1 MCSVT
6 PGALV
11 TKACN
16 WLLPPTYL
24 VVHKLAA
31 LFHRSLSIS
40 KTAPHRVVSA
50 TSRASSPPLYGL
62 RGRGRPTPPYPLSSP
77 SPSSSSTG
85 PRSRS
90 SCMLP
95 DDAPPPSRSPA
106 LTCAPSATGPRGSL
120 RHVTMIL
127 SAWPSLSLSRLALF
141 IEWICLIEIFTRLFS
156 HSCN

>member
-16 WLLPPTYL
+16 WLLPPTYP

-31 LFHRSLSIS
+31 LFHRFRATS

-50 TSRASSPPLYGL
+50 TYQASSPPLYGL
-62 RGRGRPTPPYPLSSP
+62 RGRGRPTPPYPLCSP
-77 SPSSSSTG
+77 SPSASSTG

-90 SCMLP
+90 SCRLP
-95 DDAPPPSRSPA
+95 DVVPPPSRSPA
-106 LTCAPSATGPRGSL
+106 LICVPSATGPRGSL
-120 RHVTMIL
+120 RHAIMTL
-127 SAWPSLSLSRLALF
+127 STWPSLSLSRLTLL